1 MYAVEMETMKRIK
14 KPRISNEKRLNQRPS
29 RKLNDTCPSRMF
41 VNRFEDGHVEV
52 TYISGHMG
60 HELGVCE
67 LPYLSLSAGVKD
79 AVAMKL
85 SLGIP
90 ADRIM
95 EGSVVC

>member
-1 MYAVEMETMKRIK
+1 
-14 KPRISNEKRLNQRPS
+14 
-29 RKLNDTCPSRMF
+29 MF

-67 LPYLSLSAGVKD
+67 LSLSAGVKD

-90 ADRIM
+90 ADRMKALKCKPSAYIFLHVHLSLYVRT
-95 EGSVVC
+95 GVYGKYNLVI